1 VDRQLFF
8 CSTIISIGDG
18 RNTPFGEARWL
29 DGLAPKDLAPD
40 LYQVAR
46 FKRRTMHTEMQNDS
60 WIRNLQ
66 NISTTERMEEFI
78 LLFMAVSEVHL
89 SNHRD
94 EIQWKW
100 TIDGCYI
107 VALAYDCQFLGT
119 MSRFPTKYL
128 WKAKAEQKCRFF
140 CLLGS
145 S

>member
-60 WIRNLQ
+60 WIRIFRTSAPQ
-66 NISTTERMEEFI
+66 NGWRNSF
-78 LLFMAVSEVHL
+78 FYS
-89 SNHRD
+89 
-94 EIQWKW
+94 W
-100 TIDGCYI
+100 
-107 VALAYDCQFLGT
+107 QFQKCI
-119 MSRFPTKYL
+119 FPTIGMKFSGNG
-128 WKAKAEQKCRFF
+128 Q
-140 CLLGS
+140 
-145 S
+145 

>member
-94 EIQWKW
+94 EIQ
-100 TIDGCYI
+100 
-107 VALAYDCQFLGT
+107 
-119 MSRFPTKYL
+119 
-128 WKAKAEQKCRFF
+128 
-140 CLLGS
+140 
-145 S
+145 